1 MTRGTTPKLTFM
13 MSIAPSK
20 FLKLYVTGE
29 QNGRTIFD
37 KTLEDMEKNEASK
50 TVSFRLT
57 QDETLGLVEKSVLY
71 IQARGVLTD
80 GNVVA
85 SGILQTSVGR
95 ILKDGVI

>member
-1 MTRGTTPKLTFM
+1 MTRGTTPKLTFT